1 MALPI
6 IYVLLFLSAVILI
19 LGFVLEDWIVKSL
32 ASLFFMSSGVW
43 VLRNG
48 IGGLTDVSLAVQGL
62 GFVLIGVGAYII
74 IRSNIEKISS

>member
-6 IYVLLFLSAVILI
+6 IYVLIFLSAVILI